1 MAAPLRRCGRSMT
14 SAQSPVAALEVRSLC
29 AGYPGTPR
37 AIDGLSFTLQA
48 GRVRRA
54 GRPQRRRQ
62 EHAAALHRRLQ
73 PFGSGKIS
81 VHGHDCRSSHAQVGH
96 VPQRNTVDW
105 HFPLS
110 ARDVVL
116 MGRARN
122 SRWLP
127 WWPRRERERVDDELL
142 HLLRLE
148 SLANSAI
155 GELSTGQQQRVFIRA
170 RAGPGSRGVA
180 ADEPLNGVD
189 VAAAARD
196 HGHAGPPAGS
206 AASRCCWPRTTWAT
220 PPATSSAC
228 SCCAAR
234 CWRMAHRR
242 RCCARNCCNAP
253 TATASACCCNATGTL
268 LVANEHSP

>member
-1 MAAPLRRCGRSMT
+1 MT
-14 SAQSPVAALEVRSLC
+14 SAQSPVAALEVCSLC

-37 AIDGLSFTLQA
+37 AIDGLSFTLQPGECVALVGPNGA
-48 GRVRRA
+48 GKSTLLRSIA
-54 GRPQRRRQ
+54 G
-62 EHAAALHRRLQ
+62 LQ

-127 WWPRRERERVDDELL
+127 WWPRRERERVDELL

-155 GELSTGQQQRVFIRA
+155 GELSTGQQQRVFIA
-170 RAGPGSRGVA
+170 RALAQEAEVLLL
-180 ADEPLNGVD
+180 DEPLNGVD
-189 VAAAARD
+189 VAAAAEITATLGLLRERGITLLLAT
-196 HGHAGPPAGS
+196 HNLGHAARDFERVLLLRRTLLADGAPAEVLRAELLQRAYGDS
-206 AASRCCWPRTTWAT
+206 VGVLLQRD
-220 PPATSSAC
+220 
-228 SCCAAR
+228 
-234 CWRMAHRR
+234 
-242 RCCARNCCNAP
+242 
-253 TATASACCCNATGTL
+253 GTL